1 MSYYQRHLFFCTNL
15 REDPQRPCCAG
26 SGAVQLRAWAKARVK
41 ELGLAGPGQLRVNS
55 AGCMD
60 RCEQGPTLVVYPDGV
75 WYSYLDE
82 QDLEEII
89 QEHLIAGRVVQR
101 LLLDAD

>member
-1 MSYYQRHLFFCTNL
+1 MSGYYRYHVFFCTNR
-15 REDPQRPCCAG
+15 REGSDRPCCEQAG
-26 SGAVQLRAWAKARVK
+26 ASAMRDWAKARVR
-41 ELGLAGPGQLRVNS
+41 ELGLAEPGEVRINA

-60 RCEQGPTLVVYPDGV
+60 RCERGPTLVVYPDGV

-89 QEHLIAGRVVQR
+89 QEHLVNGRPVER
-101 LLLDAD
+101 LRI